1 MRIPAQSEGHNAH
14 SSQARDARLQQMRIT
29 AHLRRAMEIL
39 IPDDLD
45 CNRICREQ
53 QLATEQP
60 EERAAHLEQLRV
72 SQQERHATEQPEER
86 VAHVESFLS
95 WNHSTEQPEERA
107 ACLEQLRVSQQE
119 RRATEQPEE
128 RAARLEQLR
137 VSQQATTCH

>member
-1 MRIPAQSEGHNAH
+1 
-14 SSQARDARLQQMRIT
+14 MRIT
-29 AHLRRAMEIL
+29 RRAMETL

-72 SQQERHATEQPEER
+72 SPQERH
-86 VAHVESFLS
+86 S
-95 WNHSTEQPEERA
+95 
-107 ACLEQLRVSQQE
+107 
-119 RRATEQPEE
+119 TEQPEE

-137 VSQQATTCH
+137 VSQQQ